1 MVEAA
6 LRMRNILQD
15 EGLSTWPKLTGGKG
29 IHLMAPLPKPILHAE
44 VHRYARHLVRRL
56 AEQDPKHYMLSA
68 QGNRRGRIF
77 LDYLRNGRARLPSA
91 PTRRVCV
98 KGFQSPPRLPGP
110 ASKPASG
117 PMPLR

>member
-1 MVEAA
+1 MVEAV

-29 IHLMAPLPKPILHAE
+29 IHLMAPLPKPILHDE
-44 VHRYARHLVRRL
+44 VHRYACHLVRRL

-68 QGNRRGRIF
+68 QGNRAAG
-77 LDYLRNGRARLPSA
+77 YSSTTCGTAAARLPSA
-91 PTRRVCV
+91 PIRRVCV
-98 KGFQSPPRLPGP
+98 KGFQPPRRLPGP